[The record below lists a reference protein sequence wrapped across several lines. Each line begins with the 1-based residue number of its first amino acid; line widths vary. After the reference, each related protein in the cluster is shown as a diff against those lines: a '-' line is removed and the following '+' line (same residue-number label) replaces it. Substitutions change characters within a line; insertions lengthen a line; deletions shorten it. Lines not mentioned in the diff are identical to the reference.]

1 LFNINR
7 KKKGFGLSAFRFKL
21 RKMKLFDV
29 YPINPINIVKGNG
42 SLVYDDKGAEYLDL
56 YGGHAVISI
65 GHTNP
70 HYVKR
75 LEDQLHRIGFYSNS
89 VEIPLQKELAE
100 KLGSVSGKEEYQ
112 LFLCNS
118 GAEANENALKL
129 ASFYNGKKKVIAF
142 TGSFHGRTSLAVAVT
157 DNPKIIAP
165 INQTDN
171 VIFVPWR
178 DEAALEQAF
187 AGNEISSVI
196 IEGIQGVGGI
206 QVAPESFLQKI
217 KALSDQHNAVF
228 IADSVQCG
236 YGRTGKFFS
245 HDFAG
250 VDADIYT
257 MAKGMGNGFPVAGII
272 ISPKIQPAYGMLG
285 TTFGGNHLACAA
297 GLAVLE
303 VIERDNL
310 MQNAAE
316 VGEYLISEL
325 KKLSQV
331 KEVRGRGLMIG
342 IELPAKLANV
352 RKELLFKHHI
362 FTGEAKP
369 NVVRLLP
376 ALNLTK
382 AYADRFL
389 ETFSTVLNQTASNL
403 SQPVSL

>member
-1 LFNINR
+1 MN
-7 KKKGFGLSAFRFKL
+7 
-21 RKMKLFDV
+21 LFDV
-29 YPINPINIVKGNG
+29 YPINPINIVKGRG
-42 SLVYDDKGAEYLDL
+42 SLVYDDKGTEYLDL

-75 LEDQLHRIGFYSNS
+75 LEDQLHQIGFYSNS
-89 VEIPLQKELAE
+89 VEIPIQKQLAE
-100 KLGSVSGKEEYQ
+100 KLGHVSGKEDYQ

-129 ASFYNGKKKVIAF
+129 ASFYNGKKKIIAF
-142 TGSFHGRTSLAVAVT
+142 SGSFHGRTSLAVAVT
-157 DNPKIIAP
+157 DNPKIVAP
-165 INQTDN
+165 VNETEN
-171 VIFVPWR
+171 GIFLPR
-178 DEAALEQAF
+178 YDEAALEKAF
-187 AGNEISSVI
+187 AENEISSVI

-206 QVAPESFLQKI
+206 HVAPESFLQKI
-217 KALSDQHNAVF
+217 RALCDVHNAVF

-250 VDADIYT
+250 VNADIYT
-257 MAKGMGNGFPVAGII
+257 MAKGMGNGFPVGGII
-272 ISPKIQPAYGMLG
+272 ISPKIKPAFGMLG

-303 VIERDNL
+303 IIEQDNL
-310 MQNAAE
+310 LQNAAE
-316 VGEYLISEL
+316 VGGYLIEEL
-325 KKLSQV
+325 KKFSQV

-342 IELPAKLANV
+342 IELPAELAHV
-352 RKELLFKHHI
+352 MKELLFTHHI

-369 NVVRLLP
+369 NVIRLLP

-389 ETFSTVLNQTASNL
+389 EAFTTVLKHL
-403 SQPVSL
+403 